1 MAKFEGTVAEHLAD
15 VFDFNSAGLM
25 GAERA
30 TRNTP
35 GGDREHG
42 QFGQEQSDFVAL
54 LNDPATNTFEGDP
67 HYGQWLQ
74 DFFLV

>member
-42 QFGQEQSDFVAL
+42 LFGQEQSDFVAL

-67 HYGQWLQ
+67 ITVSGCRT
-74 DFFLV
+74 FFLV

>member
-1 MAKFEGTVAEHLAD
+1 MKSIAFGIALLGMPAIAMAQTGTKTPVA
-15 VFDFNSAGLM
+15 V
-25 GAERA
+25 
-30 TRNTP
+30 
-35 GGDREHG
+35 
-42 QFGQEQSDFVAL
+42 

>member
-1 MAKFEGTVAEHLAD
+1 MAKFEGTVAEHIAD
-15 VFDFNSAGLM
+15 VFDFNSAGPI
-25 GAERA
+25 ATERA

-42 QFGQEQSDFVAL
+42 QFGQEQSDFVAV
-54 LNDPATNTFEGDP
+54 LNDPATNTFAGDP